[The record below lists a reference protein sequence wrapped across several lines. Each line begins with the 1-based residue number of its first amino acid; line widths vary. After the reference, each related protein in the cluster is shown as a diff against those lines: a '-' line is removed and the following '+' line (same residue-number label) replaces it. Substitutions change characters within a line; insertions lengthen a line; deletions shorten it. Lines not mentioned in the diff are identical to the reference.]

1 MKNKLF
7 LALGA
12 LVIFT
17 LILGVFFSSRISTP
31 KSVPVL
37 TGSSFSASSISRE
50 VSVPGFNKNVLV
62 PETFNADFTN
72 QYQYSSGSG
81 KLENDYMILYFR
93 PSTLPVESTND
104 NRGET
109 LIYNENLQ
117 IDATGKFELVD
128 QDKQLYRSKFS
139 QTNQIISYYQRE
151 KRGDSVYQFP
161 FLTIKKT
168 DTTYTGIYASV
179 NLKKYDSTQDELSR
193 NLLLTDKA
201 VLQQLN

>member
-1 MKNKLF
+1 
-7 LALGA
+7 
-12 LVIFT
+12 
-17 LILGVFFSSRISTP
+17 
-31 KSVPVL
+31 
-37 TGSSFSASSISRE
+37 
-50 VSVPGFNKNVLV
+50 
-62 PETFNADFTN
+62 
-72 QYQYSSGSG
+72 
-81 KLENDYMILYFR
+81 MILYFR

-109 LIYNENLQ
+109 LIYNQNLQ

-128 QDKQLYRSKFS
+128 QNKQLYRSKFS

-161 FLTIKKT
+161 FITIKKT